1 MSDIH
6 SELRTGVVFDV
17 QRFSLHDGA
26 GIRTLV
32 FVKGCSLR
40 CLWCCNPES
49 QSASTELTVSPARC
63 IRCGLCAEAC
73 PHLAMALN
81 PTGHAAPDRS
91 RCKVCG
97 LCVDACPSGA
107 RVLRG
112 RAVTVDEL
120 LKEVERDMVIYRVSG
135 GGVTV
140 SGGEPLLQAA
150 FVAEFL
156 AACRQQGIHTA
167 IETCGYAPWEDFAQV
182 LAHTDLTLFDFKHPD
197 TESHRRLTGV
207 GNEAIMANLRR
218 AVATRARIILRMPL
232 IPEYNA
238 DADTVRAVACFART
252 LGISELHLIP
262 YHDLG
267 EAKYR
272 SLGREYTLAGLKL
285 MAPEHVE
292 ALRHAA
298 LENGGMTVRIGG

>member
-1 MSDIH
+1 MADIR
-6 SELRTGVVFDV
+6 SESRTGVVFDV
-17 QRFSLHDGA
+17 QRFSIHDGA

-40 CLWCCNPES
+40 CVWCCNPES
-49 QSASTELTVSPARC
+49 QTPATELTVSPARC
-63 IRCGLCAEAC
+63 IRCGLCVEAC
-73 PHLAMALN
+73 PHLAMAFN
-81 PTGHAAPDRS
+81 PNGNCAPDRS
-91 RCKVCG
+91 RCQICG
-97 LCVDACPSGA
+97 MCVDACPSGA
-107 RVLRG
+107 CALRG

-120 LKEVERDMVIYRVSG
+120 LREVERDMLFYRASG

-182 LAHTDLTLFDFKHPD
+182 LAYTDLTLFDVKHPD
-197 TESHRRLTGV
+197 AEAHRRLTGV
-207 GNEAIMANLRR
+207 GNEVIMANLRR
-218 AVATRARIILRMPL
+218 AAATHARIILRMPL

-238 DADTVRAVACFART
+238 DADTVRAVARLART

-262 YHDLG
+262 YHGLG

-272 SLGREYTLAGLKL
+272 SLGREYALADLQL
-285 MAPEHVE
+285 MAPEQIE
-292 ALRHAA
+292 ALKHAA
-298 LENGGMTVRIGG
+298 LENGGITVRIGG